1 MMSFDEAFA
10 LMAARIAPLGSETIA
25 FAGAAGRFLAQPL
38 HARADAPRCNVSA
51 MDGYA
56 VRLADAAREN
66 LLRVVGEARP
76 GAGFDGSV
84 GSGEAIRI
92 FTGAPV
98 PEGSDCVIMQE
109 YALREGEL
117 VHFRTGHG
125 LARHIRLRG
134 SDFREGDLLLETGT
148 RLIPRALVAA
158 AAADRNEILVHRQ
171 PRVCIIATGDEL
183 AAPGTAHLSPHAIP
197 ESVSYAV
204 AAIAQ
209 DMGALRIECHH
220 GADRL
225 DLLERMAGEALDG
238 ADCVVVTGGA
248 SVGDHDFSR
257 SMFAPHG
264 IEEIFARIAIK
275 PGKPVWL
282 GMAKGVPVIG
292 LPGNPGSA
300 LVTARLF
307 LRPLLAVLQ
316 GADPYAQL
324 GFQPHI
330 LAQALPENG
339 DRETFMRAVAT
350 PQGLVPVQNQE
361 SGAQTPLAASDWLIR
376 RVPFAAPASAG
387 ERVMALGF

>member
-10 LMAARIAPLGSETIA
+10 QMAARIAPLGSETIR
-25 FAGAAGRFLAQPL
+25 FACAAGRFLAQPL
-38 HARADAPRCNVSA
+38 YARGDAPRCNVSA

-56 VRLADAAREN
+56 VRLADAAPEN
-66 LLRVVGEARP
+66 RLRVVGEARP
-76 GAGFDGSV
+76 GAGFDGSI

-109 YALREGEL
+109 YALREGEW

-125 LARHIRLRG
+125 PARHIRLRG
-134 SDFREGDLLLETGT
+134 SDFREGDLLLDAGS
-148 RLIPRALVAA
+148 RLIPRSLVAA
-158 AAADRNEILVHRQ
+158 AAADRSEIAVYRQ
-171 PRVCIIATGDEL
+171 PRVHIIATGDEL
-183 AAPGTAHLSPHAIP
+183 AAPGTAHLSPQAIP

-209 DMGALRIECHH
+209 DMGAQRIECHH
-220 GADRL
+220 GEDRL
-225 DLLERMAGEALDG
+225 ALLERMAGEALDR

-264 IEEIFARIAIK
+264 IQEIFARIAIK

-324 GFQPHI
+324 GFLPHI
-330 LAQALPENG
+330 LAHDLPENG
-339 DRETFMRAVAT
+339 SRETFVRAVAT
-350 PQGLVPVQNQE
+350 PDGLMPVQNQE

-387 ERVMALGF
+387 ERVIALGF